1 MKAEEYIEQHK
12 GEDGTLSPEAMA
24 ELLLSGD
31 IDFDDTGEPA
41 GDSSTPKGDEKAVE
55 IKEQPKE
62 PEQQPE
68 PKEEPE
74 KPEEPVVLAKDGKS
88 QIPYSEL
95 ESARKAEQ
103 EAKRQLEELTTR
115 NKELQDR
122 LAEVEEAKAEATKTG
137 DAEEYEKL
145 LEEIKED
152 FPELMTAIDKRFEMQ
167 EQRHRAELEAL
178 KTGIAEELKPLSEL
192 ANRQEVEA
200 HFDRIREAHS
210 DLDAILAGED
220 LGKWIETL
228 PEPVIDAYVQILEN
242 GTSDQVNKMLTN
254 FKDATGYKA
263 AAKEEKTI
271 PPEEKKAPNVE
282 DKISKAKEKVPL
294 SLTDIPASGATPVDE
309 VQALLQMDS
318 GKLLS
323 RFEGKTPEQIEAIIS
338 RLV

>member
-1 MKAEEYIEQHK
+1 MKAGEYIEQHK

-31 IDFDDTGEPA
+31 IDFDDTGEPE
-41 GDSSTPKGDEKAVE
+41 GESSAPQEDKNVE
-55 IKEQPKE
+55 AKE
-62 PEQQPE
+62 PEE
-68 PKEEPE
+68 PKAEPE

-88 QIPYSEL
+88 QIPYAEL
-95 ESARKAEQ
+95 ENARKAEQ
-103 EAKRQLEELTTR
+103 EAKKQLEELTTR

-137 DAEEYEKL
+137 DTEEYETL

-167 EQRHRAELEAL
+167 EQRHKAELDAL
-178 KTGIAEELKPLSEL
+178 KSGIAEELKPLSEL
-192 ANRQEVEA
+192 ANRQDVEA

-254 FKDATGYKA
+254 FKDATGFKSEA
-263 AAKEEKTI
+263 PKT
-271 PPEEKKAPNVE
+271 ETSTKGAE

-309 VQALLQMDS
+309 LQAVAQMDS
-318 GKLLS
+318 AKFMRYL
-323 RFEGKTPEQIEAIIS
+323 EGKSNEQIEEILS

>member
-24 ELLLSGD
+24 GLLLSGD

-41 GDSSTPKGDEKAVE
+41 GESSAPKGDEKAVE
-55 IKEQPKE
+55 TKE
-62 PEQQPE
+62 PETHEKEEE

-74 KPEEPVVLAKDGKS
+74 KKPVVLAKDGKS

-254 FKDATGYKA
+254 FKAATGYKPEPV
-263 AAKEEKTI
+263 KEEVSTKG
-271 PPEEKKAPNVE
+271 VE